1 MDEPFSGLDPVNAE
15 LLMSTLLDLRKQGKA
30 ILFST
35 HRMDQVEKLCDAIA
49 IIFQGK
55 LVLSGGMREIKSR
68 YPRNRV
74 QMMFSGDDSFL
85 QHAAVADHKN
95 YSGLAE
101 ITLTSPEAAQPLLAE
116 AIARGVHISRFEVME
131 PTLEEIFIETVKGT
145 PEFLAAGGKI
155 HA

>member
-1 MDEPFSGLDPVNAE
+1 LLLD
-15 LLMSTLLDLRKQGKA
+15 TLLELRRDGKT

-35 HRMDQVEKLCDAIA
+35 HRMDQVEKICDAIA

-55 LVLSGGMREIKSR
+55 LVLSGSMREIKSR

-74 QMMFSGDDSFL
+74 QMVFSGDDSFL
-85 QHAAVADHKN
+85 NHPAVAEFKN
-95 YSGLAE
+95 YAGIAE

-116 AIARGVHISRFEVME
+116 AIARDVQVSRFEVME
-131 PTLEEIFIETVKGT
+131 PTLEDIFIETVQGT
-145 PEFLAAGGKI
+145 PEFIAAGGKI